1 MIEMEKIY
9 KVLDEKINPELT
21 KHFGSAE
28 VTSIEDGI
36 VAVKFYG
43 ACSGCPSI
51 QDTLENVVKSALMG
65 AIPEI
70 KDVVIDRSVDDL
82 LVSLARGI
90 LDSEKKG
97 NKAVEE
103 VMAELDRQRL
113 SKLEKE

>member
-9 KVLDEKINPELT
+9 KVLDEKINPELK

-28 VTSIEDGI
+28 VTSIKDGV
-36 VAVKFYG
+36 VAIKFYG
-43 ACSGCPSI
+43 ACSACPSI
-51 QDTLENVVKSALMG
+51 QDTLENVVKTSLMG
-65 AIPEI
+65 VIPEI
-70 KDVVIDRSVDDL
+70 KDVVIDNSVDDL

-90 LDSEKKG
+90 LDGNKKG

-113 SKLEKE
+113 SKIEK